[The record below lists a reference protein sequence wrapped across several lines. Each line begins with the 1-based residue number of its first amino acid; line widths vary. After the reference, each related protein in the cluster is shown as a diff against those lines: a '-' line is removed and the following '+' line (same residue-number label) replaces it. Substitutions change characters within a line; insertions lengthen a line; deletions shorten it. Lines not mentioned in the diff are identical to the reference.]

1 MLFTLL
7 FFKIGVL
14 YVIDTT
20 YKVIIH
26 SFFEKVNYIG
36 GILKICSIVAEYNP
50 FHNGHLRQ
58 INYIKEVLKPDYIAV
73 FLSGNFTQ
81 RGEGAVLDKFARARH
96 AVLAGADIVFELPT
110 VFATQT
116 AEIFASGA
124 VKLINALPFEK
135 SICFGSECGDKKAIV
150 DTAFNLL
157 NETPEYKKILKD
169 ELKKGTSLIQAREIA
184 LEKTSSNFNGEILKS
199 PNNVLGVEY
208 VKAILKNDY
217 PIAVEVIKRDGLDYN
232 DDKIKKGAPSALAV
246 RTALM
251 QNKKA
256 KIKKAVPP
264 YVYKDLKGVPEF
276 DREIIYSLI
285 STPKSEIKK
294 AIDCTE
300 GLENRI
306 KALCKDN
313 FTVDSLLEKLKT
325 KRYTS
330 ARLKRILLSTMLKID
345 EKLVHT
351 ALKKD
356 LYLKVLAIKEDK
368 IDLLSKLSSAS
379 YPLITRK
386 SDLTKLSGT
395 ALEVFEK
402 DVFATEIYSSVTDAK
417 INENNMIIV

>member
-1 MLFTLL
+1 M
-7 FFKIGVL
+7 
-14 YVIDTT
+14 
-20 YKVIIH
+20 
-26 SFFEKVNYIG
+26 
-36 GILKICSIVAEYNP
+36 KICSIVAEYNP

-58 INYIKEVLKPDYIAV
+58 INYIKEVLKPDCIAV

-81 RGEGAVLDKFARARH
+81 RGEGAVLDKFTRARH
-96 AVLAGADIVFELPT
+96 AILSGADIVFELPT

-116 AEIFASGA
+116 AEIFASSA

-135 SICFGSECGDKKAIV
+135 SICFGSECGDKKLIV

-157 NETPEYKKILKD
+157 NESPEYKKIIKE

-184 LEKTSSNFNGEILKS
+184 LEKTSTGLNLDILKY

-217 PIAVEVIKRDGLDYN
+217 PIAVDVIKRDGLDYN
-232 DDKIKKGAPSALAV
+232 DDKIRKGSPSALAV
-246 RTALM
+246 RTALL
-251 QNKKA
+251 QNKKV
-256 KIKKAVPP
+256 KIKKAVPS
-264 YVYKDLKGVPEF
+264 YVYKDLKCVPEF

-294 AIDCTE
+294 AVDCTE

-313 FTVDSLLEKLKT
+313 FTVDKLLDKLKT

-356 LYLKVLAIKEDK
+356 LYLKVLAINEHKV
-368 IDLLSKLSSAS
+368 DLLSKLSTAS

-386 SDLTKLSGT
+386 SDLSKLSGT

-402 DVFATEIYSSVTDAK
+402 DVFSTEIYSAVTGVK
-417 INENNMIIV
+417 SNEHNMIIV